1 MVREV
6 VPGSRVT
13 YATDGGPDLRC
24 YRVDCG
30 KIERM
35 LKDFRPRWTVRQGI
49 EELYAAYQR
58 RNLSL
63 DDLAGARYVRLARIQ
78 ELRTAGTIDA
88 SLRTRPAQPAEGVPA
103 SASSRAT

>member
-1 MVREV
+1 
-6 VPGSRVT
+6 
-13 YATDGGPDLRC
+13 
-24 YRVDCG
+24 
-30 KIERM
+30 M
-35 LKDFRPRWTVRQGI
+35 LPSHDFLPWICSVI

-88 SLRTRPAQPAEGVPA
+88 SLRTRPAQPAAEGVPA
-103 SASSRAT
+103 SAPSRAT